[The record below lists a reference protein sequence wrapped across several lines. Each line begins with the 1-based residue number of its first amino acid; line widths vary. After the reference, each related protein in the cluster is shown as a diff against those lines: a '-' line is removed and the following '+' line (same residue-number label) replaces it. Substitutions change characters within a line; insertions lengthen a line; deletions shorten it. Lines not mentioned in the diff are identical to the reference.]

1 MLALVS
7 LKATQNHL
15 NKYCYNVIKYC
26 PNIHQINIVYTL
38 PQSILPE
45 HCHNSQSILPKIS
58 IAPNIVQIN
67 IARKLFKINIAPNIA
82 PNIAQIN
89 IACHPSPKP
98 QVVPRGCVPSSK
110 GIPEQ
115 TRLLIPSKIFT
126 WCCPQARY
134 SQDVAPNQ
142 DIHKMLPPSKIFT
155 WCCPQARYLQDI
167 SLNQGIYKKYLWVS
181 AGGHNLKVLN
191 VNFSDCCWFSKDIST
206 TINVWENIWRTD
218 Y

>member
-1 MLALVS
+1 MSQLAINI
-7 LKATQNHL
+7 AQNQH
-15 NKYCYNVIKYC
+15 C
-26 PNIHQINIVYTL
+26 PN
-38 PQSILPE
+38 
-45 HCHNSQSILPKIS
+45 

-67 IARKLFKINIAPNIA
+67 IARKLFKINIA

-126 WCCPQARY
+126 RCCPQSRY
-134 SQDVAPNQ
+134 SHDVAPKQ
-142 DIHKMLPPSKIFT
+142 GIHKMLPPIKIFT
-155 WCCPQARYLQDI
+155 GCCPQTRYLHDVAPKQDIDKMLPPIKIFTRCFPQARYLQDI
-167 SLNQGIYKKYLWVS
+167 SLNQGIYKKDLWVS

-206 TINVWENIWRTD
+206 AINVLENIYEGRIVKLI
-218 Y
+218 